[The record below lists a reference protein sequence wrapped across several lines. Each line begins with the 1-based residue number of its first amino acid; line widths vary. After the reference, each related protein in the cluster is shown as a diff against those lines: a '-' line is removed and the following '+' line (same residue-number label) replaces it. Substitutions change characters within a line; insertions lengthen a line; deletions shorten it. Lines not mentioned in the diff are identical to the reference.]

1 MEPLS
6 VRTALMSWTALR
18 PLRAAVTAVT
28 TGPAASHRPSCV
40 MESETVWMA
49 LMKMAVVSPLA
60 HEEALIAWL
69 KLLVIWRTVTLRWAV
84 QYIYI

>member
-28 TGPAASHRPSCV
+28 PRPAAFQRTSSV
-40 MESETVWMA
+40 MERGTVQMV
-49 LMKMAVVSPLA
+49 LTRLAVVSPPA
-60 HEEALIAWL
+60 PYL
-69 KLLVIWRTVTLRWAV
+69 KS
-84 QYIYI
+84 